1 MACLCYVGT
10 ALRAPVPHTGARSS
24 RQLGK
29 YRIKDLVSYMERLES
44 GICFLRDRDQAICL
58 YNGCNRELEG
68 STKNYLSPIF
78 LLPPLI
84 SPLGRRAKSPPP
96 LPAEATS
103 YGAEVLPSW
112 ALTPLT
118 TWYHDPGVPHPLHH
132 QLACPLLHPPCHLH
146 RWLTCRPLTSRP
158 WSPS

>member
-1 MACLCYVGT
+1 VGT
-10 ALRAPVPHTGARSS
+10 ALPALIPHTGARSS

-58 YNGCNRELEG
+58 YNRCNRELEG

-84 SPLGRRAKSPPP
+84 SPLGRWAKSPPP

-118 TWYHDPGVPHPLHH
+118 VYKLKT
-132 QLACPLLHPPCHLH
+132 LLIQFYPTPFNFWFHAEALIDVK
-146 RWLTCRPLTSRP
+146 
-158 WSPS
+158 